1 MTPEQA
7 RLILERMEIVLQE
20 RADQRAGAWFLFC
33 QAVADW
39 YAEVWKLF
47 YEVLATAFPNDA
59 AGSDIEP
66 RGCRA
71 ACRAASPKEMT

>member
-7 RLILERMEIVLQE
+7 RLILERLEIVLQE

-33 QAVADW
+33 QAVADAFAPVMEAW
-39 YAEVWKLF
+39 CEAIA
-47 YEVLATAFPNDA
+47 ATAA
-59 AGSDIEP
+59 AGPVVEP

-71 ACRAASPKEMT
+71 ACRAAPGSAS